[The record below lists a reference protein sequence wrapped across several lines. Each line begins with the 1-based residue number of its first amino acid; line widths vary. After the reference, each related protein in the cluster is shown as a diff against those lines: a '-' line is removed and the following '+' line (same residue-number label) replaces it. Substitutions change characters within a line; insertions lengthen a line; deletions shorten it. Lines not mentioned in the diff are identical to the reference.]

1 MVQSSEAIG
10 DIENGPLEQLK
21 NILETRAPGFRKRR
35 RMFVQECKV
44 TSELL
49 KRGDQLNVRK
59 IS

>member
-35 RMFVQECKV
+35 W
-44 TSELL
+44 S
-49 KRGDQLNVRK
+49 
-59 IS
+59 I